1 MTHPDVF
8 VKRPGSGRPS
18 YYLALVALLGCGHT
32 EPFDT
37 PSWGNDQPFDPTP
50 PVRLTLNRGPDR
62 RAAWLPDGSAILY
75 SAQLFERRDNDVCLA
90 LLPPSGGRL
99 LNLTCNL
106 SASGDNLTEALE
118 SPTPASDGR
127 LAFVAAT
134 SAIGALTPD
143 NQGIAL
149 ATIDDPATRQMLRP
163 LPYTIPGGRFHGG
176 ASQIRWLAPDRLLY
190 LGESVTTLRPCPFC
204 QLDTLRSGLDATL
217 LSVAV
222 PGTFPET
229 VPGTDFA
236 SGVSP
241 GGSEDEIYYTIG
253 GDTRVYRRL
262 LSTGDVSVAFDFG
275 AAGIAR
281 DVHVVGSRMAAVVG
295 GRVTFATDPS
305 LGPTQWDSGGVLHV
319 VNLQDGSDMTLNG
332 PGLFRRPQ
340 LSPSGAGIVAEV
352 YPLIITVNPVDGTRD
367 TMVSRVGDLFLL
379 GQP

>member
-1 MTHPDVF
+1 
-8 VKRPGSGRPS
+8 VKRPGPGRLP
-18 YYLALVALLGCGHT
+18 YYLALIGLIGCGHT
-32 EPFDT
+32 EPFDP
-37 PSWGNDQPFDPTP
+37 PSLDNDQPFDPTP

-75 SAQLFERRDNDVCLA
+75 SAQLSERRDNDVCLG
-90 LLPPSGGRL
+90 LLPPTGGRL
-99 LNLTCNL
+99 LRLTCDL
-106 SASGDNLTEALE
+106 SPSGNNLTEALE
-118 SPTPASDGR
+118 SPSPASDGR

-143 NQGIAL
+143 NQSIAL
-149 ATIDDPATRQMLRP
+149 ASVGDPATWQVLRT

-176 ASQIRWLAPDRLLY
+176 ASQIRWLGPNRLLY

-217 LSVAV
+217 LSVGA
-222 PGTFPET
+222 PGALPEA

-262 LSTGDVSVAFDFG
+262 LSTGEVSVAFDFG

-281 DVHVVGSRMAAVVG
+281 DIHVIENRMAAVVG
-295 GRVTFATDPS
+295 GRVMFATHPS
-305 LGPTQWDSGGVLHV
+305 LGPTQWDSGGALHV
-319 VNLQDGSDMTLNG
+319 VNLQDGSDMTVDG

-352 YPLIITVNPVDGTRD
+352 YPITITFNPVDGTTD
-367 TMVSRVGDLFLL
+367 TVVSRVGDLFLL